1 MSDTA
6 GPKSETKPRT
16 SKTWLMRLL
25 AGASGFLA
33 ATISLG
39 YSLYERR
46 QADVIPEVA
55 ASVPVA
61 AGRWTVS
68 VNGTVVGAQMPN
80 GARIAPGKK
89 AIVVAMT
96 LENIS
101 AQSSNLYGSLIKLAD
116 LPDAPRPQYYLT
128 RDRAILWDLQPRMP
142 EAVTAVW
149 EVPANVALPDVLRLQ
164 VEGEVFKPRDNL
176 YSAPGWFPSGAV
188 AQITLPLKDETSEVK
203 P

>member
-1 MSDTA
+1 MIGMDK
-6 GPKSETKPRT
+6 PKPATRP
-16 SKTWLMRLL
+16 KTRKRWLTRLL
-25 AGASGFLA
+25 AGAGGLLA
-33 ATISLG
+33 ATVSLG

-46 QADVIPEVA
+46 QADVIPQIA
-55 ASVPVA
+55 AATLVE
-61 AGRWTVS
+61 AGRWSVS
-68 VNGTVVGAQMPN
+68 VNGSAIGKEMPN
-80 GARIAPGKK
+80 GARISSGKT
-89 AIVVAMT
+89 AIVVDMT

-101 AQSSNLYGSLIKLAD
+101 AQSSNLYGSLITLAD
-116 LPDAPRPQYYLT
+116 LPDAPKPQYYLT

-149 EVPANVALPDVLRLQ
+149 EVPADLTLPDVLRLQ

-188 AQITLPLKDETSEVK
+188 AEIVLPLAAKTSEAS